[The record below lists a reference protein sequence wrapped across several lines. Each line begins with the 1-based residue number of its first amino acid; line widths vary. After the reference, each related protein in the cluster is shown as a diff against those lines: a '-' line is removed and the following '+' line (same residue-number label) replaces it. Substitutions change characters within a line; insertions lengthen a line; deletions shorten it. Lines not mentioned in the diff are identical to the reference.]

1 MKLTAILHTTF
12 LSADLA
18 RSRAFYGDLLGL
30 AEDAKRPVMSF
41 DGIWYVVTSTQQI
54 HLMLLPNPEVGL
66 KRAAHGGRDRHV
78 AYGVSDIAELRTRLI
93 AAHIKFTESS
103 TGRAALF
110 CRDPDDNA
118 LEFIEE

>member
-12 LSADLA
+12 LTADLA

-30 AEDAKRPVMSF
+30 QEDAKRPVMRF
-41 DGIWYVVTSTQQI
+41 DGIWYVLNATQQI
-54 HLMLLPNPEVGL
+54 HLMLLPNPEAGL
-66 KRAAHGGRDRHV
+66 LRAAHGGRDRHV

-93 AAHIKFTESS
+93 AANIKFTESS

-118 LEFIEE
+118 LEFIED

>member
-12 LSADLA
+12 LTADLA
-18 RSRAFYGDLLGL
+18 RSRVFYGEILGL
-30 AEDAKRPVMSF
+30 QEDAQRPVMSF
-41 DGIWYVVTSTQQI
+41 DGIWYVLNATQQI

-66 KRAAHGGRDRHV
+66 QRAAHGGRDRHV
-78 AYGVSDIAELRTRLI
+78 AYGVNDIAELRTRLV
-93 AAHIKFTESS
+93 AANIKFTESS
-103 TGRAALF
+103 TARAALF

>member
-1 MKLTAILHTTF
+1 MHTTF

-18 RSRAFYGDLLGL
+18 RSRVFYGDILGL
-30 AEDAKRPVMSF
+30 LEDPQRPVMSF
-41 DGIWYVVTSTQQI
+41 DGIWYVLNATQQI

-66 KRAAHGGRDRHV
+66 VRAVHGGRDRHV

-93 AAHIKFTESS
+93 AAKIKFTESS
-103 TGRAALF
+103 TGRVALF

-118 LEFIEE
+118 LEFIAN

>member
-18 RSRAFYGDLLGL
+18 RSRIFYGDILGL
-30 AEDAKRPVMSF
+30 QEDAKRPVMSF
-41 DGIWYVVTSTQQI
+41 DGIWYVLNATQQI
-54 HLMLLPNPEVGL
+54 HLMLLPNPEVDL
-66 KRAAHGGRDRHV
+66 VRAAHGGRDRHV
-78 AYGVSDIAELRTRLI
+78 AYGVNDIAELRTRLI
-93 AAHIKFTESS
+93 AANITFTESS

-118 LEFIEE
+118 LEFIGE